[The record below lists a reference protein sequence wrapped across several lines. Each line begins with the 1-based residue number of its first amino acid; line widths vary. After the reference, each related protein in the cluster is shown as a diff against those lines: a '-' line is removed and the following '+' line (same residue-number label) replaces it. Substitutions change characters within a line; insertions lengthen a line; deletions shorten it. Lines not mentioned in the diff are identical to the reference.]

1 MALTLDS
8 WILFEIF
15 SFVIV
20 HKSQYMVWIGNLRV
34 FVVSHNVSA
43 NRNASAVCLF
53 HQALVLLVSD
63 F

>member
-1 MALTLDS
+1 MALFLES

-15 SFVIV
+15 SFLIV
-20 HKSQYMVWIGNLRV
+20 HKSLHMVWISNLRV
-34 FVVSHNVSA
+34 FVVSYNVSA

-53 HQALVLLVSD
+53 HQSLVLLVSD